1 MEKAIIKDPLR
12 LSIKSEMATIQDLNE
27 IINLKDTL
35 FAHREHCV
43 GMAGNMIGVNKRFIA
58 VFDDT
63 KLLILINPIIIQTYG
78 TPYEAEE
85 GCLCHTGTKKT
96 KRFSK
101 IKVSYQ
107 ELNLKNKIKTFQG
120 FTAQIIQHE
129 IDHCDGIL
137 I

>member
-85 GCLCHTGTKKT
+85 GCLCHTGTKK
-96 KRFSK
+96 RNVF
-101 IKVSYQ
+101 
-107 ELNLKNKIKTFQG
+107 LK
-120 FTAQIIQHE
+120 
-129 IDHCDGIL
+129 L
-137 I
+137 R